1 MKRVVFKIQ
10 GMDCAEEVAALRRT
24 VGPVVGSADYLSCDI
39 LNGTMTV
46 CLPEDLTNINTI
58 VQAVQRTGMHAS
70 LCQDAVSLADAHVE
84 GTGWQRWER
93 PSLCLLSAL
102 CLLSGMLWQAL
113 SQRDWLT

>member
-1 MKRVVFKIQ
+1 MKCVVFKIQ
-10 GMDCAEEVAALRRT
+10 RMDCAEEVAALRRT
-24 VGPVVGSADYLSCDI
+24 VGPVIGSADYLSCNI

-46 CLPEDLTNINTI
+46 CLTEGPTNVDTI

-70 LCQDAVSLADAHVE
+70 LYQDAVSLADDHIE

-102 CLLSGMLWQAL
+102 CLLSGM
-113 SQRDWLT
+113 